1 MWNLQQLYARFR
13 YAVWKEEISHY
24 SRFQRI
30 VVYFIRL
37 LYAIVQK
44 FADGQLNLWS
54 MNLAYTTLLSLVP
67 LLAISFSVLKAFGV
81 QNQLQPVL
89 LEFLA
94 PLDNQGVEISNYIIE
109 FVDNI
114 RVGVLSSV
122 SIAFLFY
129 TVISLLNKIEA
140 ACNAIWQVPDTRSLG
155 RRFSD
160 YLSVTLVGPVLLFA
174 ALGLTTA
181 VLNNAVVQELASI
194 EPFGTLLLFGT
205 RLIPYILICAA
216 FSFLYKFLPNTSVR
230 LSAALM
236 GGIFAGLLWYA
247 SGVIFAKF
255 VVGSSN
261 YSAIY
266 SGFAG
271 AILFI
276 IWLNISWLILLV
288 GAQVA
293 FYWQNPQFLVLRH
306 NTGITGSQHREPLAL
321 AIMTLVGR
329 AHYYHG
335 PLWTLDALETYFQGA
350 SADTVRELVH
360 TLEKN
365 GFVIASASSPPAYL
379 PGHDLETISLEAVVA
394 AVRGTNENHI
404 HLSAVNAVI
413 RRIDTAIG
421 QALGN
426 QTVKDLVVENQG
438 EKLSQHL
445 QKVTH
450 DR

>member
-1 MWNLQQLYARFR
+1 MWDTEKLYARFR
-13 YAVWKEEISHY
+13 HVLWQEESNQQ
-24 SRFQRI
+24 SRFKRI

-94 PLDNQGVEISNYIIE
+94 PLHEQGVEITNYIIE
-109 FVDNI
+109 FVNNI

-122 SIAFLFY
+122 SMAFLFY
-129 TVISLLNKIEA
+129 TVISLLNKVEA
-140 ACNAIWQVPDTRSLG
+140 ACNAIWQVPNTRSLG

-181 VLNNAVVQELASI
+181 VLDNAVVQELTDM
-194 EPFGTLLLFGT
+194 EPFGTLLLVGT
-205 RLIPYILICAA
+205 HLVPYVLICAA
-216 FSFLYKFLPNTSVR
+216 FTFLYKFLPNTSVR
-230 LSAALM
+230 LSAALT

-247 SGVIFAKF
+247 SGAIFAKF

-293 FYWQNPQFLVLRH
+293 FYWQNPQFLALRH
-306 NTGITGSQHREPLAL
+306 NTAIIGSQHREALAL
-321 AIMTLVGR
+321 MIMTLLGR

-335 PLWTLDALETYFQGA
+335 PLWTLNALEAYFQGVPT
-350 SADTVRELVH
+350 DTVSDLVD
-360 TLEKN
+360 TLEKQ
-365 GFVIASASSPPAYL
+365 GLIIASATNPSAYL
-379 PGHDLETISLEAVVA
+379 PVHDLETIALETVIA
-394 AVRGTNENHI
+394 AVRGTDESPFHF
-404 HLSAVNAVI
+404 SSVDAVI

-421 QALGN
+421 QALCN
-426 QTVKDLVVENQG
+426 KTVKDLVVESQG
-438 EKLSQHL
+438 EKLPQRL
-445 QKVTH
+445 
-450 DR
+450 